1 MNRFIPSRR
10 SRGRRSICRT
20 RRPRRAMAAI
30 EVVMATAIGL
40 PMLALITY
48 LSIFACRV
56 LFSVIGTMVGSP
68 IL

>member
-1 MNRFIPSRR
+1 
-10 SRGRRSICRT
+10 
-20 RRPRRAMAAI
+20 MAAI